1 MKFLTKIFCFLT
13 ILSVKA
19 KLDDLEILDD
29 FGSTPLGDHPRKSAK
44 NSQKDDD
51 FWSDTK
57 LETVYNVVRL
67 TDELFDTEIDKKQWL
82 IFFVFDRHN
91 EKYEAT
97 LKYVYTLLK
106 ALDVSPIQVAFVDV
120 LDADGEL
127 LKETFDIERQPA
139 CVFVKDQLVYYMPPG
154 PQNTLTWTAADVA
167 DFIDVNHKREKQNY
181 LRPRVR
187 KGLPL
192 LFEYVSEY
200 VAQNYFEDVMPQ
212 FLHAKR
218 LIETVTGFKLDMK
231 EYNKEWGK
239 KSRSKKSQIRTLLWV
254 LFWPA
259 VICLTLGTVLLTTLM
274 LCCYWRCFPA
284 QKQKR
289 D

>member
-1 MKFLTKIFCFLT
+1 MKLLTTIFVLT
-13 ILSVKA
+13 ILSVVA
-19 KLDDLEILDD
+19 KVDDLEILDD
-29 FGSTPLGDHPRKSAK
+29 LGSTPLGDHPGKAAK
-44 NSQKDDD
+44 NTQKDDD

-57 LETVYNVVRL
+57 LETLYNVVRL
-67 TDELFDTEIDKKQWL
+67 TDDLYDAEIEKKQWL
-82 IFFVFDRHN
+82 VFFVFDRHN

-97 LKYVYTLLK
+97 LKYIYTLLK
-106 ALDVSPIQVAFVDV
+106 TLDVSPVQVAFVDV
-120 LDADGEL
+120 LEDGEL

-139 CVFVKDQLVYYMPPG
+139 CVFVKDQMVYYLPSG
-154 PQNTLTWTAADVA
+154 PQNTLTWTAADVS

-181 LRPRVR
+181 LRTRVR

-218 LIETVTGFKLDMK
+218 LTETVTGFKLDMK

-259 VICLTLGTVLLTTLM
+259 VIGLMLGTVLLTTLM
-274 LCCYWRCFPA
+274 LCCYWRCCPA
-284 QKQKR
+284 KKQKH